1 MAIFPTDTTPIP
13 LLKDD
18 DVMPI
23 ADSTDSFNL
32 REVTLTEL
40 VNDYLLGELGPLIGT
55 GVRHFSFYLSPPK
68 VNCVVEDNIYTFR
81 FPFDLDLGEVIAS
94 VDSTDPPTGD
104 NIIVDVKTRTLG
116 TSDPFESIFTTPVT
130 IESGETTSR
139 TAAAQSVLDPTW
151 ENMVQD
157 QEITFHVLQTGSVN
171 PGRGLLVQIVGGL
184 PLAP

>member
-1 MAIFPTDTTPIP
+1 
-13 LLKDD
+13 
-18 DVMPI
+18 
-23 ADSTDSFNL
+23 
-32 REVTLTEL
+32 
-40 VNDYLLGELGPLIGT
+40 
-55 GVRHFSFYLSPPK
+55 
-68 VNCVVEDNIYTFR
+68 VVEDNIYTFR